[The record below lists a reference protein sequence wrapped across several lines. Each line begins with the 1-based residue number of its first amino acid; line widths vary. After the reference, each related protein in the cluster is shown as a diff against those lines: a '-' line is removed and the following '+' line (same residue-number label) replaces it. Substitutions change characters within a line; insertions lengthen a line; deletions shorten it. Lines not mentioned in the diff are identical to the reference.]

1 MNEYLGILSA
11 PPEKRYKN
19 FISTVVDREAVW
31 LLTSDDGYATYENKG
46 IIYLL
51 VWPRKEF
58 AIQFQQAGD
67 IPTAVDIHEF
77 CDRCKELFDSTDVNF
92 MVFPNKEN
100 SYVVDA
106 KRIYLDILEE
116 LERVE

>member
-31 LLTSDDGYATYENKG
+31 LLASDDGYATYDDAG
-46 IIYLL
+46 AIYLL
-51 VWPRKEF
+51 VWPREEF
-58 AIQFQQAGD
+58 AIQFQQIGD
-67 IPTAVDIHEF
+67 IPTAVEIHDF
-77 CDRCKELFDSTDVNF
+77 CDRCKELFALSNVNF
-92 MVFPNKEN
+92 MVFPNEEN
-100 SYVVDA
+100 AYVVDA
-106 KRIYLDILEE
+106 KKIYLDILEE